1 MKRKDGMKPV
11 VLVLAILVHAA
22 AGRAWAEDPAEAA
35 RAVGQAGRAAAAA
48 IAKDASSAADIPGY
62 AGTSLPERGL
72 GAAELDAAAARALA
86 DPDDPGGRAGRA
98 VIDAA
103 VARPEEPVGTDD
115 PIALRTDGIEG
126 DPHSS
131 GWGAGGLASGSV
143 ADCAAGVEDAEA
155 GGSCGS
161 VSWCVGSGCE
171 TAESQANTGFIESTA
186 RLNMVLDMGGEE
198 FDREN
203 LRFFRGTRRSCR
215 IRWGGLAD
223 CCKNSGVLVGLANC
237 SESER
242 LLAEERH
249 AGNTHYLG
257 RRCTRRIFGVCVR
270 RERSWCVFG
279 SKLGRIV
286 QEAARSQLGIGWG
299 SCRGFTV
306 AEMESI
312 DFEAVDLS
320 EFTEDLVDGSRE
332 PSIELPDADGT
343 GNVMRARIRDFYGR
357 NE

>member
-1 MKRKDGMKPV
+1 MKRRDGMKPV
-11 VLVLAILVHAA
+11 ILVLAILVHAA
-22 AGRAWAEDPAEAA
+22 AGRTWAEDPAEAA

-48 IAKDASSAADIPGY
+48 VAKDASSAADVPGY

-72 GAAELDAAAARALA
+72 GAAELNAAAARALA

-98 VIDAA
+98 VIEAS
-103 VARPEEPVGTDD
+103 VARPEAPVGTGD
-115 PIALRTDGIEG
+115 PLVQRADGIEG
-126 DPHSS
+126 DPQSP

-143 ADCAAGVEDAEA
+143 TECGAGVEDAEA

-171 TAESQANTGFIESTA
+171 TAASQANTGFIESTA

-270 RERSWCVFG
+270 RERAWCVFG
-279 SKLGRIV
+279 SKLGRIL

-306 AEMESI
+306 EEMERI

-332 PSIELPDADGT
+332 PSIDLPEAGEA
-343 GNVMRARIRDFYGR
+343 GAVMRARIRDFYR
-357 NE
+357 K